1 MGLGDTIEFPHVA
14 LCLMPEILDAID
26 VVVTVRK
33 ELGMID
39 PEVVKVRHIQRVL
52 ALPTVGID
60 N

>member
-33 ELGMID
+33 ERGGRKISDQLLRWID
-39 PEVVKVRHIQRVL
+39 
-52 ALPTVGID
+52 
-60 N
+60 